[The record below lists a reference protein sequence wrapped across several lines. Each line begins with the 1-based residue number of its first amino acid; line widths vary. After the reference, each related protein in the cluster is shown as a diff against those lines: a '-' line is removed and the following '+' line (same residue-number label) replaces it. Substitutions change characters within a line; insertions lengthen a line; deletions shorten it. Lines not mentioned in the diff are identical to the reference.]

1 MGTIL
6 SKLTEMIQQVKSQ
19 PISDY
24 EKNEMKNA
32 ILDRIGC
39 GLGARKLGV
48 GQEVSSY
55 IKENQCRGVST
66 IWGTDMK
73 TQAHLAALA
82 NGASSSHLEYDSNDS
97 MIPATI
103 ALGEQH
109 GTSGEL
115 LLQSLKIGYITG
127 VILRKLLAS
136 NIEKRRLHWPAYIA
150 TFISSAAC
158 SNILDLTSDEAANAI
173 SIAAALSPAAPFESF
188 TRGATVKDLYGGWG
202 NMLGVQST
210 QLSKLGLTGPN
221 TLFEGDRGLFS
232 NWLNGNPDA
241 ETVDAALDIGEVEMM
256 FHIKPF
262 PSCTS
267 AHSTLSALE
276 KLIKENPDL
285 NPDKIEKVEIETYR
299 FGVDLSNESNPDTPI
314 GAKVNIPFL
323 AASMLVHRQ
332 LLPEH
337 SEKPWIQDD
346 KIQALADHIHV
357 GCESGEDEL
366 LTRKRTAHVV
376 ITLNNN
382 ERLEAHAKNS
392 RWSKTRATQSEIQDK
407 FRANVGDFFS
417 VSRVERIISM
427 VGEIEYLEDICEFT
441 KLLRSE

>member
-6 SKLTEMIQQVKSQ
+6 SKLTEMIQQVKTQ
-19 PISDY
+19 PITDY

-39 GLGARKLGV
+39 GLGAKRLGV
-48 GQEVSSY
+48 GQETSSY
-55 IKENQCRGVST
+55 IKENQCQGVST

-73 TQAHLAALA
+73 TQAHLAALV
-82 NGASSSHLEYDSNDS
+82 NGASSSHLEYDSHDS

-115 LLQSLKIGYITG
+115 LLQSLKMGYITG

-136 NIEKRRLHWPAYIA
+136 NIEKRGLHWPAYIVA
-150 TFISSAAC
+150 FISSAAC
-158 SNILDLTSDEAANAI
+158 SNILDLTRDEAANAI

-188 TRGATVKDLYGGWG
+188 TKGARAH
-202 NMLGVQST
+202 
-210 QLSKLGLTGPN
+210 KLGLTGPN

-267 AHSTLSALE
+267 AHPTLSALE
-276 KLIKENPDL
+276 KLIIENPDL
-285 NPDKIEKVEIETYR
+285 SPDSIERVEIETYR

-323 AASMLVHRQ
+323 AASMLVHGQ

-337 SEKPWIQDD
+337 SEKPWILDG

-366 LTRKRTAHVV
+366 LTRRRTARVV
-376 ITLNNN
+376 ITLNNS

-392 RWSKTRATQSEIQDK
+392 RWSKTRATKSEIQDK

-417 VSRVERIISM
+417 MSRVENIISM
-427 VGEIEYLEDICEFT
+427 VGEIENLEDIHEVT
-441 KLLRSE
+441 KLLRCE